1 VPDYIAL
8 VKFLMEP
15 LLDQPEALKVHC
27 ETNPKGDR
35 LWIRVAFDS
44 TEKGRVFGR
53 NGRTIQAMRT
63 VINTAALNSGQTVQ
77 FEVFD
82 PNPSDKESREH
93 KEPRAVSEPRDNRPT
108 PPIKPKPKVKQ
119 ITEIESPE

>member
-1 VPDYIAL
+1 MLDHIAL

-15 LLDQPEALKVHC
+15 LLDRPEALKVHC

-35 LWIRVAFDS
+35 LWIRVAFDPA
-44 TEKGRVFGR
+44 EKGRVFGR

-63 VINTAALNSGQTVQ
+63 ILNTAALNSGHSIQ

-82 PNPSDKESREH
+82 PNPEPRESRE
-93 KEPRAVSEPRDNRPT
+93 VSEPRSREVIRPT
-108 PPIKPKPKVKQ
+108 APVKPKPKEKPTIQ
-119 ITEIESPE
+119 DLE